1 MRNKRQKLKIGIS
14 CHASLGGSGIVATEL
29 GIALAKR
36 GHEVHFVTHQ
46 IPYRLRTLPEG
57 VYCHVIEP
65 IDYPVLAESPYFLA
79 IASRICEV
87 VEEHNIKIWHAHYAI
102 PHAMIALLAKN
113 ILPDK
118 HKFCLITTL
127 HGTDIT
133 IVGAD
138 PSLFRITKY
147 AMEQSCAITAVSD
160 WLKEQTLKEFQL
172 SKPIQRIYNF
182 IDTKKYSLYNP
193 KAKKVISNIIL
204 PHIKKKTKIIMHTSN
219 FRAVKRVT
227 DVIRVFAKIIEKVDA
242 VLLMVG
248 EGPEKASSVS
258 VARQLKVLD
267 RVKYLGSYPN
277 IEELL
282 RIADLVIQPSE
293 YESFSMSALEAMAM
307 GVPVI
312 GTKSGGITEVVIDNV
327 TGILCEVG
335 DIESMAS
342 HAVEILTNDHL
353 RKQLAKNAIKHVKE
367 NFDSEKIVPLYE
379 ELYLETLERSHS

>member
-1 MRNKRQKLKIGIS
+1 MKNKRQKLKIGIS

-46 IPYRLRTLPEG
+46 LPYRLRNVPEG
-57 VYCHVIEP
+57 IYCHVVEP
-65 IDYPVLAESPYFLA
+65 INYPVLAESPYFLA
-79 IASRICEV
+79 VASRICEV
-87 VEEHNIKIWHAHYAI
+87 VEEHNIRIWHAHYAI

-113 ILPDK
+113 ILPTK

-138 PSLFRITKY
+138 PSLYRITRY
-147 AMEQSCAITAVSD
+147 TMEQSCAITAVSD
-160 WLKEQTLKEFQL
+160 WLKEQTIKEFEL
-172 SKPIQRIYNF
+172 TKPICRIYNF
-182 IDTKKYSLYNP
+182 IDTSKYSRNSP
-193 KAKKVISNIIL
+193 DIKKIPTSIL
-204 PHIKKKTKIIMHTSN
+204 PYLKKDAKVIMHTSN

-227 DVIRVFAKIIEKVDA
+227 DVIRVFAKILEKIDA
-242 VLLMVG
+242 ILIMVG

-267 RVKYLGSYPN
+267 KIKYLGNYPN

-312 GTKSGGITEVVIDNV
+312 GTKSGGITEVVIDNL

-342 HAVEILTNDHL
+342 HAIEILTNTRL
-353 RKQLAKNAIKHVKE
+353 MRKLSKNAIKHVKE
-367 NFDSEKIVPLYE
+367 NFSSEKIVPLYE
-379 ELYLETLERSHS
+379 NLYLETLDKFHS